1 MKPSIKKASLVAAA
15 IASFP
20 LGAQAA
26 GLGRINVLSGL
37 GQPLQAEIQ
46 VNATPQELQSLGAKV
61 ASPDA
66 FVLANVPYAAFVPSV
81 SVTVENRGNR
91 PVLKLT
97 SSRPV
102 NEPMVGLLLEVT
114 WQDGRLL
121 RTYNFLL
128 DPVDL
133 PIRRPEPIAR
143 VAPPVVSTPDAAPL
157 EPLDSSADTAAA
169 SESAQPESTPAA
181 AEQSSYTPS
190 GPATR
195 AGEGAGEGE
204 YTVQRGDTLAKI
216 ASTQLSADSV
226 DLDQALVALYR
237 ANPSAFH
244 SGNLNRL
251 RTGAILKLPSN
262 AEIQAVD
269 RTEARRE
276 VRVQASN
283 FNAYRLKVAENTG
296 FSAPEGE
303 ARASGGRIGQVVEP
317 KASTGGDKIEL
328 TATGGGNA
336 GTQARLRAL
345 EDELAARNASLK
357 EANERIKE
365 LEGIVSL
372 LQVQSKGPVEQ
383 PVQPTTTPQ
392 PTPPD
397 AGLVTPPPLPPVQD
411 PVPPV
416 SVTPPPIV
424 GTDAPST
431 VEPPPT
437 VVDANPPPV
446 EPEPPKV
453 ATPTRKL
460 PPPLPPPPEPDLL
473 DTLTDP
479 LVLGAGGGLV
489 ALLGGFFGF
498 RAWQRK
504 RADALLSTGMS
515 SQGSDFPTMGGGGSI
530 FGDNGGQSVDTGSS
544 SSVIHTDFSQTGTGF
559 NIDTSEGVDPV
570 AEADVYMAYGRDTQ
584 AEEILNDAL
593 KADPQ
598 RGAIYVKLLEIYA
611 QRHNIKQF
619 ETTASELYA
628 RTQGQGRDWEK
639 AAQLGRKLDPSNPL
653 YGGDGGDG
661 GDSGGSGLTAE
672 GKDASEPEPLHLG
685 APHHEPATL
694 SVPSGKGGH
703 SLSGLDFGASLPG
716 GASGQ
721 LKNTVAVQE
730 NLDQLLGATRV
741 VAEGDEVPVFDLSA
755 GLKDDTF
762 TPPEPESDSSFTT
775 TTGIDFDLDGGDV
788 GKDSL
793 LESPT
798 TGIDFDLGGN
808 ERVKAT
814 AAVSTP
820 APAPAPVAPRPQPA
834 APAPTPSVA
843 ATKNVAENDLAS
855 SLEFDLPEASQIG
868 TGSTPAFDMNAT
880 VVMPMVGA
888 GGGADSEATLD
899 LERTSFDPSA
909 LDFDLDLSAT
919 GAPSSAAPHQA
930 PAAPA
935 ASAAPVELADSNE
948 TDTKLELARA
958 YQDMGDTEGALDL
971 LREIVAESS
980 GEQKTAAQA
989 LIDELS

>member
-66 FVLANVPYAAFVPSV
+66 FVLANVPYATFVPSV
-81 SVTVENRGNR
+81 TVTVENRGNR

-114 WQDGRLL
+114 WQEGRLL

-133 PIRRPEPIAR
+133 PIKRPEPIAR
-143 VAPPVVSTPDAAPL
+143 VAPPIVSAPDAAPL
-157 EPLDSSADTAAA
+157 EPLNASGDTPAATAA
-169 SESAQPESTPAA
+169 SEAEQSGSALAAAPLPHASTPAA
-181 AEQSSYTPS
+181 ASA
-190 GPATR
+190 G
-195 AGEGAGEGE
+195 GEGG

-216 ASTQLSADSV
+216 ASTQLSAGGI

-237 ANPSAFH
+237 ANPTAFH
-244 SGNLNRL
+244 GGNMNRL

-262 AEIQAVD
+262 AEVQALD
-269 RTEARRE
+269 KAEARRE

-296 FSAPEGE
+296 YSAPVGGSQ
-303 ARASGGRIGQVVEP
+303 AGGGRIGRVVEP
-317 KASTGGDKIEL
+317 SASSGGDKVEL
-328 TATGGGNA
+328 TSSGGGNA

-357 EANERIKE
+357 EAGERIKE
-365 LEGIVSL
+365 LEGIVKL
-372 LQVQSKGPVEQ
+372 LEVQRPVEQ
-383 PVQPTTTPQ
+383 PAGTPS

-397 AGLVTPPPLPPVQD
+397 AGLVTPPPLTPLPQE
-411 PVPPV
+411 
-416 SVTPPPIV
+416 TPPPV
-424 GTDAPST
+424 ESST
-431 VEPPPT
+431 AGASSASPTVEPAAVEPAVVEPPPAAIEPAPPQVASTPRNT
-437 VVDANPPPV
+437 VP
-446 EPEPPKV
+446 
-453 ATPTRKL
+453 L
-460 PPPLPPPPEPDLL
+460 PPPPPPEPDLL

-504 RADALLSTGMS
+504 RSDALLSTGLS
-515 SQGSDFPTMGGGGSI
+515 TTSSDFPTMGGGGSV
-530 FGDNGGQSVDTGSS
+530 FGDNGGQRVDTGSS

-593 KADPQ
+593 KSDPQ

-611 QRHNIKQF
+611 QRNNTKQF

-653 YGGDGGDG
+653 YGGEGGDGGDG
-661 GDSGGSGLTAE
+661 GSGFVAE
-672 GKDASEPEPLHLG
+672 GNDTTEPEPLQLN
-685 APHHEPATL
+685 APHETAAL
-694 SVPSGKGGH
+694 SVPPGKGGH

-716 GASGQ
+716 GNSSQ
-721 LKNTVAVQE
+721 LKNTVAVHD
-730 NLDQLLGATRV
+730 NMDQLLGATRV
-741 VAEGDEVPVFDLSA
+741 VAGGDGGGPVFDLSA
-755 GLKDDTF
+755 GLKDDPFSSTGHD
-762 TPPEPESDSSFTT
+762 ESDASFAT
-775 TTGIDFDLDGGDV
+775 TTGIDFDLDSGDAGADDLV
-788 GKDSL
+788 V
-793 LESPT
+793 SPTAGMTT
-798 TGIDFDLGGN
+798 TGIDFDLGGSG
-808 ERVKAT
+808 EEQPKA

-820 APAPAPVAPRPQPA
+820 APVAARPQA
-834 APAPTPSVA
+834 AAPTPAPTPAPAAESDLVA
-843 ATKNVAENDLAS
+843 
-855 SLEFDLPEASQIG
+855 SLEFDLPETSQIG
-868 TGSTPAFDMNAT
+868 TGSAPAFDMNAT
-880 VVMPMVGA
+880 VIMPMAGA
-888 GGGADSEATLD
+888 GGGGGEATVD

-909 LDFDLDLSAT
+909 LDFDLDLSAA
-919 GAPSSAAPHQA
+919 GAPSSAAPQHA
-930 PAAPA
+930 PAAPV
-935 ASAAPVELADSNE
+935 ASAEPVDLAESNE

-980 GEQKTAAQA
+980 GEQKATAQA
-989 LIDELS
+989 LINELS